1 MNNTD
6 ESRVFEEGYYDP
18 QEFETFPAIE
28 QGSEQGNA

>member
-1 MNNTD
+1 MNNES
-6 ESRVFEEGYYDP
+6 ESRVFEESYYYP

>member
-1 MNNTD
+1 MNNES

-18 QEFETFPAIE
+18 KEFETFPAIE